1 MLDYRAGWA
10 GENKCIEVLAGEM
23 VTTWTNRFT
32 VFFLAFTTSTTY
44 LVQQVNSKVV
54 LYGLHQYSKVIPVHN
69 HYDPNVAIFIQRLLL
84 LPYYTPL
91 RHSITQ
97 VRTIFASYFDLKFI
111 FVQLRA
117 ITIP

>member
-1 MLDYRAGWA
+1 MLDCGAGRAGL
-10 GENKCIEVLAGEM
+10 NKCIEVLAGEM
-23 VTTWTNRFT
+23 VTTWTSRFT
-32 VFFLAFTTSTTY
+32 VFFLAFTTSTY

-97 VRTIFASYFDLKFI
+97 VRAIFASYFDLKF
-111 FVQLRA
+111 VQLRA